1 MVHRYVMVPSVLK
14 TFPVWLLEHKTF
26 HEVSELFS
34 KHQIN
39 MLFDQALERRI
50 AELELQSPA
59 HMGNTAVSYD
69 LSRPRLDWVGYISR
83 SVKGAGVPTYDL
95 DGAVN
100 RIVTTFLVTPGR
112 LFSGWTGEGPIV
124 ARFKTSVRNAA
135 ISIAKE
141 NVRKYPP
148 AVSIHEPGIIVP
160 ARPSS
165 DTALLDL
172 FTTHLR
178 NTVGDQAAWLF
189 QQLTHGVE
197 KRELVGMHNLTS
209 YRVKSL
215 VSRIKRELLAFSHDD
230 PVFAAQ
236 VRKMLGE
243 EELTFQRRRNSSKGK

>member
-1 MVHRYVMVPSVLK
+1 
-14 TFPVWLLEHKTF
+14 
-26 HEVSELFS
+26 
-34 KHQIN
+34 
-39 MLFDQALERRI
+39 MLF
-50 AELELQSPA
+50 
-59 HMGNTAVSYD
+59 
-69 LSRPRLDWVGYISR
+69 R
-83 SVKGAGVPTYDL
+83 S
-95 DGAVN
+95 AVN

-236 VRKMLGE
+236 VRRMLGE